1 MKTKMFVL
9 FLTILFVAF
18 PAGLSAERANSR
30 ISAVTV
36 YRDRA
41 VITRTASAQLAAGEQ
56 VLSFENLPAALVDQ
70 SLQAAKDQGTAA
82 AAPRP
87 G

>member
-1 MKTKMFVL
+1 MKNATLVLLLAAL
-9 FLTILFVAF
+9 FLSF
-18 PAGLSAERANSR
+18 PLGLSAEKANSR

-41 VITRTASAQLAAGEQ
+41 VVTRTATAQLASGEQ

-70 SLQAAKDQGTAA
+70 SLQATG
-82 AAPRP
+82 R
-87 G
+87 GV